1 MAILNTQMRRVW
13 ISLGV
18 GAAGFL
24 AAASVPL
31 FDIDIFAGGGAM
43 IMVGLL
49 IGFTGLVVAL
59 LFVKFARVLARMI
72 RGEGVL
78 AHWTYDPAFWKTFL
92 ATEEREVKSEM
103 RGLFIIVASL
113 CGLVFVSVLI
123 ADVRAAMWVGA
134 ALAVTLALCALG
146 AWHRVRCLRGDASSA
161 ASPEVLIGREGVW
174 LNGDFFTWAFVS
186 ARLESVGMAEGR
198 DGVIEIYFTSAAKN
212 GRQETT
218 IHIPVP
224 QGKEAEA
231 ASVLKALEREI
242 G

>member
-1 MAILNTQMRRVW
+1 MAIRNTQMRRVW
-13 ISLGV
+13 ISLWVGV
-18 GAAGFL
+18 AGFL

-31 FDIDIFAGGGAM
+31 FDIDISAGGGAM

-59 LFVKFARVLARMI
+59 LFVKFARVLGRMI

-78 AHWTYDPAFWKTFL
+78 ARWTYDPAFWKAFL
-92 ATEEREVKSEM
+92 AREEREVKGEM

-146 AWHRVRCLRGDASSA
+146 AWYRVRCLRGDAA
-161 ASPEVLIGREGVW
+161 AGSVPEVLIGREGVW
-174 LNGDFFTWAFVS
+174 QNGDFYTWAFPG
-186 ARLESVGMAEGR
+186 ARLESVAKAEGSR
-198 DGVIEIYFTSAAKN
+198 DVLEIYFSSPAKN
-212 GRQETT
+212 GRQYTT

-224 QGKEAEA
+224 PGREAEG
-231 ASVLKALEREI
+231 ASVLKALEREV

>member
-1 MAILNTQMRRVW
+1 MAIRNTQMRRVW
-13 ISLGV
+13 ISLWVGV
-18 GAAGFL
+18 AGFL

-31 FDIDIFAGGGAM
+31 FDIDISAGGGAM

-49 IGFTGLVVAL
+49 FGFTGLVVAL

-78 AHWTYDPAFWKTFL
+78 ARWTYDPAFWKAFL
-92 ATEEREVKSEM
+92 VKEEREVKGEM

-146 AWHRVRCLRGDASSA
+146 AWYRVRCLRGDTASA

-174 LNGDFFTWAFVS
+174 QNGDFYTWAFPG
-186 ARLESVGMAEGR
+186 ARLESVGMAHGNG
-198 DGVIEIYFTSAAKN
+198 DVLEINFSSPAKN
-212 GRQETT
+212 GRQYTAV
-218 IHIPVP
+218 HIPVP
-224 QGKEAEA
+224 PGREAEA
-231 ASVLKALEREI
+231 ASVLEALEREVR
-242 G
+242 

>member
-1 MAILNTQMRRVW
+1 MAIRNTQMRRVW
-13 ISLGV
+13 ISLWVGV
-18 GAAGFL
+18 AGFL
-24 AAASVPL
+24 AATSVPL
-31 FDIDIFAGGGAM
+31 FDIDISAGGGAM

-59 LFVKFARVLARMI
+59 LFVKFARVLGRMI

-78 AHWTYDPAFWKTFL
+78 ARWTYDPAFWKAFL
-92 ATEEREVKSEM
+92 AREEREVKGEM

-134 ALAVTLALCALG
+134 ALAVTLALCALA
-146 AWHRVRCLRGDASSA
+146 AWHRVRCLRGDAA
-161 ASPEVLIGREGVW
+161 AGSVPEVLIGREGVW
-174 LNGDFFTWAFVS
+174 QNGDFYTWAFPG
-186 ARLESVGMAEGR
+186 ARLESVAKAKGSR
-198 DGVIEIYFTSAAKN
+198 DVLEIYFSSPAKN
-212 GRQETT
+212 GRQYTT

-224 QGKEAEA
+224 PGREAEG
-231 ASVLKALEREI
+231 ASVLKALEREV